1 MLYVDAAARDER
13 ADAASAFSSARPSYQ
28 TEPSYHYVVS
38 AAADPGLLPR
48 ALELLAK
55 RGMVPRECH
64 AVTRQ
69 PNDPGRPERMTVE
82 LRVTG
87 LERMAANHVAAC
99 LRQLFPVDSVVFFET
114 AEAGAA

>member
-1 MLYVDAAARDER
+1 MLSVDAVARREPADTAAVLS
-13 ADAASAFSSARPSYQ
+13 DASPSYQ
-28 TEPSYHYVVS
+28 VEPSYHYVVS

-48 ALELLAK
+48 TLELLAK

-64 AVTRQ
+64 AVTRT

-114 AEAGAA
+114 AGAG

>member
-1 MLYVDAAARDER
+1 MLSVDAAARR
-13 ADAASAFSSARPSYQ
+13 APAETATMLSAAQPSYRA
-28 TEPSYHYVVS
+28 EPSYHYVVS

-64 AVTRQ
+64 AVTRT

-87 LERMAANHVAAC
+87 LESMAANHVAAC
-99 LRQLFPVDSVVFFET
+99 LRQLFSVDSVVFFET
-114 AEAGAA
+114 AGTGAA